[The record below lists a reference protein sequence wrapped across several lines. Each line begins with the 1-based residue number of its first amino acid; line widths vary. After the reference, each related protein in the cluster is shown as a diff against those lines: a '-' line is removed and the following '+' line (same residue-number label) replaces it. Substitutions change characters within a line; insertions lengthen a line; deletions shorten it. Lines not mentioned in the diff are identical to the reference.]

1 MIIQAM
7 PDAVIAAPT
16 CHGSRPSTR
25 AIGPASATNDIIAIE
40 QTKVSNISGFMLKA
54 PDAPSPPFVRRLSLS
69 LLRSCCFIP

>member
-1 MIIQAM
+1 
-7 PDAVIAAPT
+7 
-16 CHGSRPSTR
+16 
-25 AIGPASATNDIIAIE
+25 TNDIIAIE

>member
-7 PDAVIAAPT
+7 PDAVIAPPT

-25 AIGPASATNDIIAIE
+25 AMGPASATNDIIAIE

-54 PDAPSPPFVRRLSLS
+54 PDPRGRE
-69 LLRSCCFIP
+69 LLIEIEHEILGP